1 MDGEIRQRPIES
13 PLLESEVFK
22 VQKNELMDAMKE
34 AQKKIDFY
42 LAHDPEIRKA
52 IDVVEAFLRK
62 SGRPCYGGQA
72 INAHLPKKYK
82 FYETEYDLPDYDF
95 FSPNAEKDSVDII
108 QMLKDEG
115 FTDIDERIG
124 VHEGTKKIYVNY
136 IAVADITYLSPYLY
150 KRMSESN
157 ITIGG
162 INYVSPD
169 ILRMMMYLEL
179 SRPRGEVERWE
190 KVFERLS
197 LLNHAKPIHLCN
209 VEKIKVPPIDTDYRE
224 NILQYLILK
233 RRVFVGPELGFIYKE
248 AAKQDAY
255 VNWIV
260 RSGGCVIFFSP
271 KLDTDTESLKNI
283 LGEKGLAIEWIEG
296 YQDILPRRVLVKKDK
311 KPVAYLIDESACS
324 SYFDLELKNS
334 DTLRIAS
341 LDTCC
346 YTYLMLGLLTDD
358 DKILDIPLKCLA
370 ERFVRFTNRL
380 RGNPESRFSSF
391 ATNCAGHQK
400 TIVEILR
407 EKAERVKAKREE
419 EEKEKKKAK
428 QKGKKQTKKQI
439 KKGKGNSK
447 KLNPKFKR
455 TLKKK
460 H

>member
-13 PLLESEVFK
+13 PLLESDTFII
-22 VQKNELMDAMKE
+22 QKNELTDAMKD
-34 AQKKIDFY
+34 AQKKVDYY

-52 IDVVEAFLRK
+52 IDVVESFLRK

-72 INAHLPKKYK
+72 INAHLPKKHK

-95 FSPNAEKDSVDII
+95 FSPNAEKDTIDII
-108 QMLKDEG
+108 EMLKNEG
-115 FTDIDERIG
+115 FNDIDERIG

-150 KRMSESN
+150 KRMSENN

-162 INYVSPD
+162 IKYVSPD

-179 SRPRGEVERWE
+179 SRPRGEVGRWE
-190 KVFERLS
+190 KVFERLT
-197 LLNHAKPIHLCN
+197 LLNYAKPIHLCQT
-209 VEKIKVPPIDTDYRE
+209 EKIKIPPIESDLRE
-224 NILQYLILK
+224 SILQYLILK
-233 RRVFVGPELGFIYKE
+233 RRVFVGPELGYVYKE
-248 AAKQDAY
+248 ATQEDSY
-255 VNWIV
+255 TNWIL

-283 LGEKGLAIEWIEG
+283 LGDKGLGIEWIEG
-296 YQDILPRRVLVKKDK
+296 YQDIIPRRVLIRKDK

-358 DKILDIPLKCLA
+358 HIVLDTPLKCLA
-370 ERFVRFTNRL
+370 ERFVRFSTRL
-380 RGNPESRFSSF
+380 RSNPDSRFPSF

-407 EKAERVKAKREE
+407 EKAERVKAKREQQ
-419 EEKEKKKAK
+419 EKENKRTRKAKKLKLKPKLKHKQKQGIKLKTKKKP
-428 QKGKKQTKKQI
+428 
-439 KKGKGNSK
+439 SK
-447 KLNPKFKR
+447 
-455 TLKKK
+455 
-460 H
+460 

>member
-22 VQKNELMDAMKE
+22 VQKNELVDAMKD

-108 QMLKDEG
+108 QMLKDDG

-150 KRMSESN
+150 KRMSEGK
-157 ITIGG
+157 IAIGG

-197 LLNHAKPIHLCN
+197 LLNHAKPIHLCTT
-209 VEKIKVPPIDTDYRE
+209 EKIRVSPIDSEYRE
-224 NILQYLILK
+224 SIMQYLILK

-248 AAKQDAY
+248 ATKDDAY
-255 VNWIV
+255 VNWIL

-283 LGEKGLAIEWIEG
+283 LGDKGLAIEWVEG
-296 YQDILPRRVLVKKDK
+296 YQDIIPRRVIIRKNKKA
-311 KPVAYLIDESACS
+311 VAYLIDESACS
-324 SYFDLELKNS
+324 SYYDLEMKNS

-341 LDTCC
+341 LDTCS

-358 DKILDIPLKCLA
+358 DKTLDIPLQCLA
-370 ERFVRFTNRL
+370 ERFVRFSNRL
-380 RGNPESRFSSF
+380 RGNTDSRFSSF

-419 EEKEKKKAK
+419 QEKEKKKQKNTK
-428 QKGKKQTKKQI
+428 QKNTKKKTRKHKPTHKKLKGKFKQTKK
-439 KKGKGNSK
+439 KN
-447 KLNPKFKR
+447 
-455 TLKKK
+455 
-460 H
+460 